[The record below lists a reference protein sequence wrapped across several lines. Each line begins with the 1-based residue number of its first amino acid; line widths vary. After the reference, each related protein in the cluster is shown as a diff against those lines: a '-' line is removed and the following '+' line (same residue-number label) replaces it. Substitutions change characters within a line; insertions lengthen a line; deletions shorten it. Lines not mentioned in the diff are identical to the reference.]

1 MPSNEISVLADC
13 IKFDLTTKE
22 TNGSRFGFMVL
33 LKVLPLQAEDMKCED
48 KRWIL
53 ELIKGSVLGV
63 GEFICVTC
71 NISNSCSILITV
83 AIICNKTQVEICASA
98 SQFMINGREWEWN
111 NYTKLELLGEN
122 AILTQELLVNSTLI
136 YLHLNEVIPGDNKAI
151 SFRAIDAGIDDAMS
165 KATFMLVPGYGR
177 NIDDSRL
184 GFIFP
189 AQNRNSWISIAG
201 TVNTRDSHVLESF
214 RNGRRGAGCEYE
226 FVSGAPTLTKKY
238 PKRLLGTFSD
248 RSNKTTRTV
257 LWGNFDNFSRISKC
271 LGMSP

>member
-48 KRWIL
+48 KSPY
-53 ELIKGSVLGV
+53 ELTVDEPHGVFQAVNIDAITYSV

-136 YLHLNEVIPGDNKAI
+136 YLHLNEELT
-151 SFRAIDAGIDDAMS
+151 MLCQE
-165 KATFMLVPGYGR
+165 ATFMLVPGYGR

-201 TVNTRDSHVLESF
+201 T
-214 RNGRRGAGCEYE
+214 GRRGAGCEYE

-238 PKRLLGTFSD
+238 PKRLLGTFQIGFCLQVDVKS
-248 RSNKTTRTV
+248 V
-257 LWGNFDNFSRISKC
+257 PSR
-271 LGMSP
+271 LGLPI